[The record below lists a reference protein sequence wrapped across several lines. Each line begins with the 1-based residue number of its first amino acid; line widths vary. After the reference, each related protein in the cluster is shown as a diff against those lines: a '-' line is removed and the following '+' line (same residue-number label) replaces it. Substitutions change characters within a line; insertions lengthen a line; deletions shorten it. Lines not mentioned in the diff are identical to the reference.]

1 VNTETGRER
10 SDAGAAR
17 LAALAGKYMAFQL
30 AEEIYGLAILEVREI
45 IGVMEITRVPR
56 APAFVRG
63 IINLRGKV
71 IPVVDL
77 RLQFGMPACEATEQ
91 TVIIVVHC
99 ELRGRPL
106 TMGVL
111 VDRVLEVLNV
121 AGEHIEPAPD
131 LGGAA
136 SQDGFIL
143 GVGKANQRVV
153 FLLDIARG
161 LSAQDAAAVGE
172 AVAAA

>member
-1 VNTETGRER
+1 VDTETGRER
-10 SDAGAAR
+10 SEAGAER

-30 AEEIYGLAILEVREI
+30 AEEIFGLAILEVREI
-45 IGVMEITRVPR
+45 IGMMEITRMPR
-56 APAFVRG
+56 TPAFVRG
-63 IINLRGKV
+63 VINLRGKV

-99 ELRGRPL
+99 VVQGRPL

-111 VDRVLEVLNV
+111 VDRVLEVLHV
-121 AGEHIEPAPD
+121 PAGQIEPPPD

-136 SQDGFIL
+136 EQGSFIL

-153 FLLDIARG
+153 FLLDIARV
-161 LSAQDAAAVGE
+161 LSAQDASAVGD
-172 AVAAA
+172 ALANA